1 MPTMTHTPHEQFAQ
15 LHRWIRLVSRRR
27 WLVLGVGSA
36 TAVLCAIGV
45 AAIPERYEASSRIY
59 VDTQTVLKPL
69 MANLAYQPDIDQQVG
84 MLART
89 LISRPN
95 VERLVR
101 RPELGLDVSSRP
113 KTDALVSSLMN
124 QIRITPTP
132 EGNLYDIT
140 YRGSSPSG
148 AQHLVE
154 ATVDMFVNASAGAK
168 KRDSQDAG
176 RFIEAQ
182 IEAYR
187 VKLNDAEDRLQA
199 FRARNVGVAGVSSL
213 EYFNRIA
220 LLSEQI
226 DKLDADLEAAV
237 HSRDAYRREL
247 GLDTSRANASNSDG
261 DAPAGPP
268 EIEQRLTDQRKQL
281 DEQLGRYTEAHPD
294 VIATRHVIEQLEAQA
309 HEARMQPVGLVRRVN
324 TSGGAGG
331 QQLRISL
338 AELEARVNAMQSQRA
353 RQGAQLADTRALS
366 ARLPQVEAE
375 YAQLNRDHDA
385 LRVNYES
392 MVARRESAAL
402 GVKLDETSQL
412 AEFRVV
418 EPPRVSPAPVFPSRL
433 HLAAIALVLSIAAG
447 LGAAM
452 LVDALSPT
460 LVEPDDLRRLTGR
473 PVLGAMTVLPTADR
487 HLAQRRGGLTFAAA
501 AAAMFTLQSLWM
513 AWVAFKPPLN

>member
-1 MPTMTHTPHEQFAQ
+1 MTHTPHEQFAQ

-36 TAVLCAIGV
+36 AAVLCAIGV
-45 AAIPERYEASSRIY
+45 ASIPERYEASSRIY

-101 RPELGLDVSSRP
+101 RPELGFDVSSSR
-113 KTDALVSSLMN
+113 KTDALVSTLMN

-148 AQHLVE
+148 AQRLVE

-182 IEAYR
+182 IDAYR
-187 VKLNDAEDRLQA
+187 AKLNDAEDALQQ

-226 DKLDADLEAAV
+226 GLRACFGL
-237 HSRDAYRREL
+237 L
-247 GLDTSRANASNSDG
+247 GG
-261 DAPAGPP
+261 
-268 EIEQRLTDQRKQL
+268 I
-281 DEQLGRYTEAHPD
+281 
-294 VIATRHVIEQLEAQA
+294 
-309 HEARMQPVGLVRRVN
+309 GLVLGTLEIWRHGR
-324 TSGGAGG
+324 
-331 QQLRISL
+331 LRL
-338 AELEARVNAMQSQRA
+338 Q
-353 RQGAQLADTRALS
+353 AQD
-366 ARLPQVEAE
+366 
-375 YAQLNRDHDA
+375 
-385 LRVNYES
+385 
-392 MVARRESAAL
+392 
-402 GVKLDETSQL
+402 G
-412 AEFRVV
+412 
-418 EPPRVSPAPVFPSRL
+418 
-433 HLAAIALVLSIAAG
+433 
-447 LGAAM
+447 
-452 LVDALSPT
+452 
-460 LVEPDDLRRLTGR
+460 
-473 PVLGAMTVLPTADR
+473 
-487 HLAQRRGGLTFAAA
+487 
-501 AAAMFTLQSLWM
+501 
-513 AWVAFKPPLN
+513 

>member
-1 MPTMTHTPHEQFAQ
+1 MTHTPHEQFAQ

-27 WLVLGVGSA
+27 WLVLGAGSL
-36 TAVLCAIGV
+36 TAALCAIGV
-45 AAIPERYEASSRIY
+45 ASIPERYEASARIY

-101 RPELGLDVSSRP
+101 SPELGFDVSSSR

-124 QIRITPTP
+124 QIRIKPTP

-154 ATVDMFVNASAGAK
+154 ATVDLFVNSSAGAK
-168 KRDSQDAG
+168 KRDSQDAT

-187 VKLNDAEDRLQA
+187 VKLNEAEDQLQA

-220 LLSEQI
+220 LLSEQL
-226 DKLDADLEAAV
+226 DKLDAELDAAV

-247 GLDTSRANASNSDG
+247 GLGTSSGNASAGDG
-261 DAPAGPP
+261 DATPGMG
-268 EIEQRLTDQRKQL
+268 ELEQRLADQRKQL
-281 DEQLGRYTEAHPD
+281 DELLGRYTDEHPD
-294 VIATRHVIEQLEAQA
+294 VIATRHVIAQLEAQA
-309 HEARMQPVGLVRRVN
+309 HQAQVQPVGLVRRVSS
-324 TSGGAGG
+324 SGGAAG

-353 RQGAQLADTRALS
+353 RQGAQLAQTRELS

-385 LRVNYES
+385 LRASYES
-392 MVARRESAAL
+392 MVTRRESAAL
-402 GVKLDETSQL
+402 GVKLDESSQL

-433 HLAAIALVLSIAAG
+433 HLAAIALVLSIGAG
-447 LGAAM
+447 LGAAK

-460 LVEPDDLRRLTGR
+460 LVEAEDLRRLTGR
-473 PVLGAMTVLPTADR
+473 PVLGAMTVLSTADNQ
-487 HLAQRRGGLTFAAA
+487 LTRRRSGLTFAAA
-501 AAAMFTLQSLWM
+501 ATAMFALQSLWM

>member
-1 MPTMTHTPHEQFAQ
+1 MTHTPHEQFAQ

-36 TAVLCAIGV
+36 TAALCAIGV
-45 AAIPERYEASSRIY
+45 ASIPERYEASARIY

-113 KTDALVSSLMN
+113 KTDALVSTLMN

-187 VKLNDAEDRLQA
+187 VKLNDAEDRLQE
-199 FRARNVGVAGVSSL
+199 FRTRNVGVAGVSSL

-220 LLSEQI
+220 LLSEQV

-247 GLDTSRANASNSDG
+247 GLDTSRANASAGNG
-261 DAPAGPP
+261 DTPLGTP
-268 EIEQRLTDQRKQL
+268 ELEQRLADQRKQL
-281 DEQLGRYTEAHPD
+281 DEQLGRYTEEHPD

-309 HEARMQPVGLVRRVN
+309 RQAQMQPVGLVRRVSSS
-324 TSGGAGG
+324 SGGAGG

-353 RQGAQLADTRALS
+353 RQGAQLAETRALS

-385 LRVNYES
+385 LRVSYES

-460 LVEPDDLRRLTGR
+460 LVEPEDLRRLTGR

-487 HLAQRRGGLTFAAA
+487 QLTQRRSGLTFAAA
-501 AAAMFTLQSLWM
+501 AAAMFALQSLWM

>member
-1 MPTMTHTPHEQFAQ
+1 MTHTPHEQFAQ

-27 WLVLGVGSA
+27 WLVLGAGSL

-45 AAIPERYEASSRIY
+45 ASIPERYEASARIY

-101 RPELGLDVSSRP
+101 SPELGFDVSSSR

-124 QIRITPTP
+124 QIRIKPAP

-154 ATVDMFVNASAGAK
+154 ATVDLFVNSSAGAK

-182 IEAYR
+182 IETYR
-187 VKLNDAEDRLQA
+187 VKLNDAEDAVQA
-199 FRARNVGVAGVSSL
+199 FRARNLGVAGVSSL

-220 LLSEQI
+220 LLSEQL
-226 DKLDADLEAAV
+226 DKVDADLDAAA

-247 GLDTSRANASNSDG
+247 GLGTSSGNASAGGG
-261 DAPAGPP
+261 DAAFAAN
-268 EIEQRLTDQRKQL
+268 EFEQRLADQRKQL
-281 DEQLGRYTEAHPD
+281 DELLGRYTEEHPD

-309 HEARMQPVGLVRRVN
+309 RQAQVQPAGSVRRVSSS
-324 TSGGAGG
+324 SGGGVAG

-385 LRVNYES
+385 LRVSYES
-392 MVARRESAAL
+392 MVTRRESAAL
-402 GVKLDETSQL
+402 GVKLDESSQL

-418 EPPRVSPAPVFPSRL
+418 EPPRVSPVPVFPSRL
-433 HLAAIALVLSIAAG
+433 HLAAIALMLSIGVG

-460 LVEPDDLRRLTGR
+460 LVEAEDLRRLTGR
-473 PVLGAMTVLPTADR
+473 PVLGAMTVLSTADTP
-487 HLAQRRGGLTFAAA
+487 LARRRSAVSFAAA
-501 AAAMFTLQSLWM
+501 ATAMFALQSLWM

>member
-1 MPTMTHTPHEQFAQ
+1 
-15 LHRWIRLVSRRR
+15 
-27 WLVLGVGSA
+27 
-36 TAVLCAIGV
+36 
-45 AAIPERYEASSRIY
+45 
-59 VDTQTVLKPL
+59 
-69 MANLAYQPDIDQQVG
+69 

-95 VERLVR
+95 VERLVH
-101 RPELGLDVSSRP
+101 RPELGFDVSSSR
-113 KTDALVSSLMN
+113 KTDALVSNLMN
-124 QIRITPTP
+124 QIRIKPTP

-154 ATVDMFVNASAGAK
+154 ATVDLFVNSSATAK

-182 IEAYR
+182 IETYR
-187 VKLNDAEDRLQA
+187 IKLNEAEDQLQA

-220 LLSEQI
+220 LLSEQL
-226 DKLDADLEAAV
+226 DKLDADLEAAA

-247 GLDTSRANASNSDG
+247 GMGTSSGNAPAGGG
-261 DAPAGPP
+261 DAPFAAN
-268 EIEQRLTDQRKQL
+268 EFEQRLADQRKQL
-281 DEQLGRYTEAHPD
+281 DELLGRYTEEHPD

-309 HEARMQPVGLVRRVN
+309 RQTQLQPAGSVRRVS

-353 RQGAQLADTRALS
+353 RQAAQLAETRALS

-385 LRVNYES
+385 LRVSYES
-392 MVARRESAAL
+392 MVTRRESAAL
-402 GVKLDETSQL
+402 GVKLDESSQL

-433 HLAAIALVLSIAAG
+433 HLAAIALMLSIGAG

-460 LVEPDDLRRLTGR
+460 LVEAEDLRRLTGR
-473 PVLGAMTVLPTADR
+473 PVLGAMTVLSTADTQ
-487 HLAQRRGGLTFAAA
+487 LAQRRSGLTFAAA
-501 AAAMFTLQSLWM
+501 ATAIFALQSLWM

>member
-1 MPTMTHTPHEQFAQ
+1 MTHTPHEQFAQ

-27 WLVLGVGSA
+27 WLVLGVGSF

-45 AAIPERYEASSRIY
+45 ASIPERYEASARIY

-101 RPELGLDVSSRP
+101 HPELGFDVSSSR

-154 ATVDMFVNASAGAK
+154 ATVDMFVNVSAGAK

-187 VKLNDAEDRLQA
+187 VKLNDAEDRLQE
-199 FRARNVGVAGVSSL
+199 FRTRNIGVAGVSSL

-220 LLSEQI
+220 LLSEQL
-226 DKLDADLEAAV
+226 DKLDADLEAAA

-247 GLDTSRANASNSDG
+247 GLGTSSGNALAGGG
-261 DAPAGPP
+261 DAPFAAN
-268 EIEQRLTDQRKQL
+268 EFEQRLADQRKQL
-281 DEQLGRYTEAHPD
+281 DELLGRYTEEHPD

-309 HEARMQPVGLVRRVN
+309 RQAPMQPVGAVMRRVS
-324 TSGGAGG
+324 TSGGVGG

-353 RQGAQLADTRALS
+353 RQGAQLAQTRELS

-385 LRVNYES
+385 LRVSYES
-392 MVARRESAAL
+392 MVTRRETAAL
-402 GVKLDETSQL
+402 GVKLDESSQL

-460 LVEPDDLRRLTGR
+460 LVEAEDLRRLTGR
-473 PVLGAMTVLPTADR
+473 PVLGAMTVLSTADSQ
-487 HLAQRRGGLTFAAA
+487 LTQRRSGLSFAAA
-501 AAAMFTLQSLWM
+501 ATAMFALQSLWM

>member
-1 MPTMTHTPHEQFAQ
+1 
-15 LHRWIRLVSRRR
+15 VS
-27 WLVLGVGSA
+27 
-36 TAVLCAIGV
+36 
-45 AAIPERYEASSRIY
+45 SSR
-59 VDTQTVLKPL
+59 
-69 MANLAYQPDIDQQVG
+69 
-84 MLART
+84 
-89 LISRPN
+89 
-95 VERLVR
+95 
-101 RPELGLDVSSRP
+101 
-113 KTDALVSSLMN
+113 KTDALVSTLMN

-154 ATVDMFVNASAGAK
+154 ATVDLFVNASAGAK
-168 KRDSQDAG
+168 KRDSQDAT

-187 VKLNDAEDRLQA
+187 VKLNEAEDSVQA
-199 FRARNVGVAGVSSL
+199 FRARHAGVAGVSSL

-220 LLSEQI
+220 LLGEQL

-247 GLDTSRANASNSDG
+247 GVGTAGG
-261 DAPAGPP
+261 DADALPGTG
-268 EIEQRLTDQRKQL
+268 EFEQRLADQRKQL
-281 DEQLGRYTEAHPD
+281 DELLGRYTEEHPD

-309 HEARMQPVGLVRRVN
+309 HQAQPVGAVMRRVS
-324 TSGGAGG
+324 TGGGAGG

-353 RQGAQLADTRALS
+353 RQAAQLAETRALS

-385 LRVNYES
+385 LRVSYES

-452 LVDALSPT
+452 LVDAMSPT
-460 LVEPDDLRRLTGR
+460 LVEAEDLRRLTGR
-473 PVLGAMTVLPTADR
+473 PVLGAMAVLSTADNR
-487 HLAQRRGGLTFAAA
+487 LARRRSGLTFAAA
-501 AAAMFTLQSLWM
+501 ATAMLALQSLWM

>member
-1 MPTMTHTPHEQFAQ
+1 MTHTPHEQFAQ

-27 WLVLGVGSA
+27 WLVLGAGSL

-45 AAIPERYEASSRIY
+45 ASIPERYEASARIY

-101 RPELGLDVSSRP
+101 SPELGFDVSSSR

-124 QIRITPTP
+124 QIRIKPTP

-154 ATVDMFVNASAGAK
+154 ATVDLFVNSSAGAK
-168 KRDSQDAG
+168 KRDSQDAT

-182 IEAYR
+182 IETYR
-187 VKLNDAEDRLQA
+187 VKLNEAEDQLQA

-220 LLSEQI
+220 LLSEQL
-226 DKLDADLEAAV
+226 DKLDADLDAAV

-247 GLDTSRANASNSDG
+247 GLGTSSGNASAGAG
-261 DAPAGPP
+261 DAPFAAN
-268 EIEQRLTDQRKQL
+268 EFEQRLADQRKQL
-281 DEQLGRYTEAHPD
+281 DELLGRYTEEHPD

-309 HEARMQPVGLVRRVN
+309 RQTQMQPVGLVRRVS
-324 TSGGAGG
+324 TSGGAAG

-353 RQGAQLADTRALS
+353 RQGAQLAQTRELS

-385 LRVNYES
+385 LRASYAS
-392 MVARRESAAL
+392 MVTRRESAAL
-402 GVKLDETSQL
+402 GVKLDESSQL

-433 HLAAIALVLSIAAG
+433 HLAAIALMLSIGAG

-460 LVEPDDLRRLTGR
+460 LVEAEDLRRLTGR
-473 PVLGAMTVLPTADR
+473 PVLGAMTVLSTAGSQ
-487 HLAQRRGGLTFAAA
+487 LTQRRSGLSFAAA
-501 AAAMFTLQSLWM
+501 ATAMFALQSLWM

>member
-1 MPTMTHTPHEQFAQ
+1 MTHTPHEQFAQ

-27 WLVLGVGSA
+27 WLVLGAGSA
-36 TAVLCAIGV
+36 AAVLCAIGV
-45 AAIPERYEASSRIY
+45 ASIPERYEASSRIY

-101 RPELGLDVSSRP
+101 RPELGFDVSSSR
-113 KTDALVSSLMN
+113 KTDALVSTLMN

-148 AQHLVE
+148 AQRLVE

-182 IEAYR
+182 IDAYR
-187 VKLNDAEDRLQA
+187 AKLNDAEDAVQQ

-226 DKLDADLEAAV
+226 DKLDADLDAAV

-247 GLDTSRANASNSDG
+247 GLDTSRTSASNSDG
-261 DAPAGPP
+261 GPP
-268 EIEQRLTDQRKQL
+268 ELEQRLADQRKQL
-281 DEQLGRYTEAHPD
+281 DEQLGRYTEEHPD

-309 HEARMQPVGLVRRVN
+309 RQAQMQPVGLVRRVSS
-324 TSGGAGG
+324 SGGAGG

-433 HLAAIALVLSIAAG
+433 HLAAIALALSIAVG

-460 LVEPDDLRRLTGR
+460 LVEPEDLRRLTGR

-501 AAAMFTLQSLWM
+501 ATAMFALQSLWM
-513 AWVAFKPPLN
+513 AWVACKPPLN